1 MEMRKAILIAAA
13 TVALSAP
20 AFAQTAEY
28 NPYAPAEVATGAV
41 AGTVAGVA
49 VSEAWI
55 GGGLGAALPATTA
68 GAVATGG
75 VVGVGTV
82 AGIDAVVQPCRGLQA
97 VFGANRQY
105 CAQRQAAIDAQ
116 LTGAPGRRVIRR

>member
-20 AFAQTAEY
+20 AFAQTEY
-28 NPYAPAEVATGAV
+28 NPYAPAEVTTGAV

-97 VFGANRQY
+97 VFGMNRQY
-105 CAQRQAAIDAQ
+105 CAQRQAMVDAQ
-116 LTGAPGRRVIRR
+116 LTGTRGRRVIR